1 MTTEEK
7 LIKVAENEAI
17 VKDAVEQLDLCLK
30 GGKVDG
36 KSWYDAFW
44 DGFQDN
50 GARSN
55 YSQAFAYAWNDESF
69 KPKYDIKCTGAY
81 ATNQIFFQ
89 TKIVDLV
96 GCLKK
101 ANVKFDTTKA
111 TVIQGIFDRANK
123 LINTPPIDAI
133 NCTSMQQTYSA
144 AQNVKNIEI
153 DNIQENCTFDRT
165 FDKMYELRDVVLI
178 NCTIGKNG
186 ISFRWSTKLTADSLK
201 SIINALSTTTTGL
214 TITLPTTAQ
223 ANYEAVYGN
232 GSWNVLTAKRS
243 NWTIAYA

>member
-1 MTTEEK
+1 MDIAEK
-7 LIKVAENEAI
+7 VLRQKKDFDDVYEAGKKAE
-17 VKDAVEQLDLCLK
+17 
-30 GGKVDG
+30 
-36 KSWYDAFW
+36 YDAFW
-44 DGFQDN
+44 DGVQYYGN
-50 GARSN
+50 RSN

-69 KPKYDIKCTGAY
+69 KPKYDIKCAGAY
-81 ATNQIFFQ
+81 ATYQIFYN

-101 ANVKFDTTKA
+101 ANVKFDTTEA
-111 TVIQGIFDRANK
+111 TVIQGIFDRAGI

-133 NCTSMQQTYSA
+133 NCTSMQLTYSS

-153 DNIQENCTFDRT
+153 ANIQENCTFDRV
-165 FDKMYELRDVVLI
+165 FNNMYELRDVVLI

-186 ISFRWSTKLTADSLK
+186 ISFQWSTKLTADSLK
-201 SIINALSTTTTGL
+201 SIIQALSTTTTGL

-223 ANYEAVYGN
+223 SNYEKVYGS
-232 GSWNVLTAKRS
+232 GSWATLTATRS